1 MGSHLVPIAREDL
14 GLNWVKFKRLASCTG
29 HSPER
34 PPTFHF
40 PHPQPCPTQPPTSEP
55 LPPTYYQAMNKE
67 NVVRA
72 LKVMKK
78 ETPEFRRQVW
88 YQQVLNQLEGLATF
102 SKDTLIYDCPGVS
115 NTLIKEVE
123 AKIEHFKRKASTVFE
138 GGEVSTSSKRA
149 KTLLKCQNC
158 SQEFKNQH
166 KLKEHVQESS
176 RNPQF
181 GTCQTLIEGE
191 SSEGASSIPSVQ
203 EQHNASDDRQIVPCI
218 LCNLKFSSFNAV
230 DEHIK
235 KDHEKNKAKGKTT
248 KKIVPQPRSGGFAIL
263 KALKEENGDLK
274 KEELKDAAQKYC
286 DRSLKETGQQAAW
299 KDMARLLKNGLVKKY
314 GKGLQ
319 ESYSITEKG
328 KILIREVDSEKSSEH
343 IGLKSELMS
352 IGPVTEIML
361 NPIIEMFRSQDN
373 LRHLLSDQSSM
384 ESRINILRVV
394 KIYQNRILPRH
405 ICKQIV
411 EHFS

>member
-1 MGSHLVPIAREDL
+1 M
-14 GLNWVKFKRLASCTG
+14 ASCTG

-115 NTLIKEVE
+115 NTLIKEVG
-123 AKIEHFKRKASTVFE
+123 AKIEPFKRKASTVFE

-203 EQHNASDDRQIVPCI
+203 EQHNASDDRPIVPCI

-235 KDHEKNKAKGKTT
+235 NDHEKNK
-248 KKIVPQPRSGGFAIL
+248 
-263 KALKEENGDLK
+263 
-274 KEELKDAAQKYC
+274 QKHLC
-286 DRSLKETGQQAAW
+286 LSL
-299 KDMARLLKNGLVKKY
+299 D
-314 GKGLQ
+314 Q
-319 ESYSITEKG
+319 E
-328 KILIREVDSEKSSEH
+328 V
-343 IGLKSELMS
+343 
-352 IGPVTEIML
+352 
-361 NPIIEMFRSQDN
+361 
-373 LRHLLSDQSSM
+373 
-384 ESRINILRVV
+384 
-394 KIYQNRILPRH
+394 LP
-405 ICKQIV
+405 
-411 EHFS
+411 F

>member
-1 MGSHLVPIAREDL
+1 M
-14 GLNWVKFKRLASCTG
+14 ASCTG

-235 KDHEKNKAKGKTT
+235 KDHEKNKAKGHTT
-248 KKIVPQPRSGGFAIL
+248 KTFVPQPRSGGFAIL

-274 KEELKDAAQKYC
+274 KEELKDAAQEYC

-328 KILIREVDSEKSSEH
+328 KILKREVDSEKSSEH

-394 KIYQNRILPRH
+394 KIDQNRILPRH